1 VAHLDRLLDVV
12 FAQFIAKTAGLSQQ
26 DICPWVKE
34 ANTIFNVSE
43 LPADGAH
50 TDCRL

>member
-12 FAQFIAKTAGLSQQ
+12 FTRFTAKTDGLSQN

-34 ANTIFNVSE
+34 ANTIFNVSP
-43 LPADGAH
+43 L
-50 TDCRL
+50 R